1 MATTVRRT
9 DMAILALAGAGL
21 LWGLTVPLSKI
32 GLDWLGA
39 GWLAVARFTV
49 AALPLAL
56 LARPRLRTAL
66 DPAVATA
73 GALGYGA
80 VILLQNAGIERTSV
94 SHAALIVGATPVLVA
109 GITVLSGRSA
119 GSAAA
124 WASSAAALAGVAL
137 VAVGGGGGSTLAGD
151 GLVALSV
158 AGSAVFI
165 VVQPHLL
172 GGRDAAAVTAV
183 QLAAAALLA
192 LPVAVVADAAPGAPA
207 GAAPVAAV
215 AALALAGTLAA
226 YWLFAWAQARVPAHV
241 ASAFINLEPLV
252 GALAGVAA
260 FGDAFGRTQAAGAL
274 AILAAL
280 ALAAGAERR
289 PPRRLSPR

>member
-32 GLDWLGA
+32 GLDWLRAGRLGGA
-39 GWLAVARFTV
+39 PVTG
-49 AALPLAL
+49 AA
-56 LARPRLRTAL
+56 PR
-66 DPAVATA
+66 
-73 GALGYGA
+73 
-80 VILLQNAGIERTSV
+80 
-94 SHAALIVGATPVLVA
+94 VLVA
-109 GITVLSGRSA
+109 AIPVLGGRSA

-172 GGRDAAAVTAV
+172 GGRGAAAATAV

-252 GALAGVAA
+252 RALAGVAP
-260 FGDAFGRTQAAGAL
+260 L
-274 AILAAL
+274 
-280 ALAAGAERR
+280 
-289 PPRRLSPR
+289 